1 MAQELQNGAGADNG
15 SEGAAVVFAA
25 VKPWLVVESPKA
37 NDAVQFY
44 KAAFGA
50 EEVSRVNHPKR
61 KAEQEIPLVL
71 SAELKLGSSAIVVS
85 DLIDDAS
92 APMISDSHNRVCEV
106 MHAFVVD
113 IVKSTLLVQVKSVV
127 TGSVFC
133 LETGD
138 VEAAVTKA
146 VAAGAVAEGEISE
159 GEGAFGGGRVGK
171 VMDPYGN
178 VWLICTPSKKGGD
191 VAA

>member
-1 MAQELQNGAGADNG
+1 MAQEVQNGAGADNG
-15 SEGAAVVFAA
+15 SKGEVAFAV
-25 VKPWLVVESPKA
+25 VKPWLVVEAPKA

-50 EEVSRVNHPKR
+50 EEVSSVNHPKR

-71 SAELKLGSSAIVVS
+71 SAELKLGTSVIVVS
-85 DLIDDAS
+85 DLTDDAS
-92 APMISDSHNRVCEV
+92 A
-106 MHAFVVD
+106 
-113 IVKSTLLVQVKSVV
+113 LVKSVV

-138 VEAAVTKA
+138 VEAAVSKA
-146 VAAGAVAEGEISE
+146 VAAGAVAEGEIAE
-159 GEGAFGGGRVGK
+159 GEGACGGRVGK
-171 VMDPYGN
+171 VKDPYGN
-178 VWLICTPSKKGGD
+178 VWLICAPSKKCDD

>member
-15 SEGAAVVFAA
+15 SEGAAA

-92 APMISDSHNRVCEV
+92 AP
-106 MHAFVVD
+106 
-113 IVKSTLLVQVKSVV
+113 VKSAV

-138 VEAAVTKA
+138 VESAVTKA

>member
-1 MAQELQNGAGADNG
+1 MAQEVQNGAGADNG
-15 SEGAAVVFAA
+15 SKGDEVASAV
-25 VKPWLVVESPKA
+25 VKPWLVVEAPKA

-71 SAELKLGSSAIVVS
+71 SAELKLGTSVIVVS
-85 DLIDDAS
+85 DLTDD
-92 APMISDSHNRVCEV
+92 DS
-106 MHAFVVD
+106 
-113 IVKSTLLVQVKSVV
+113 SLVKSVV

-138 VEAAVTKA
+138 VEAAVAKA
-146 VAAGAVAEGEISE
+146 VAAGAVAEGEIAE
-159 GEGAFGGGRVGK
+159 GEGAFCGGRVGK
-171 VMDPYGN
+171 VKDPYGN
-178 VWLICTPSKKGGD
+178 IWLICASSKKCGD